1 MIKMIKMDLYR
12 FFCSASTW
20 IILLAD
26 SLLAFFSAMLVAT
39 NKSIQSYPNAGE
51 LLVAQINGGM
61 IMILCVI
68 AVLVFV
74 STKYKNGFIKNIAN
88 QLPRREMLVFPEII
102 VIFVICAL
110 HFLIYTFCTIT
121 AGAAFF
127 GNTFMDFSFFAI
139 IKLLIVQFVLHCG
152 YCCFVLLFYMLTGST
167 TFTVVVGLLI
177 AFKSLNVLYVLI
189 EKFTHFNISQYM
201 LDANIFQLGMNSL
214 KPIYARSTIV
224 GITFLLVEIV
234 LLCMVMRKKEIK

>member
-51 LLVAQINGGM
+51 LLAAQINGGM

-110 HFLIYTFCTIT
+110 HFLIW
-121 AGAAFF
+121 
-127 GNTFMDFSFFAI
+127 S
-139 IKLLIVQFVLHCG
+139 
-152 YCCFVLLFYMLTGST
+152 
-167 TFTVVVGLLI
+167 
-177 AFKSLNVLYVLI
+177 YVKI
-189 EKFTHFNISQYM
+189 
-201 LDANIFQLGMNSL
+201 
-214 KPIYARSTIV
+214 
-224 GITFLLVEIV
+224 
-234 LLCMVMRKKEIK
+234 

>member
-1 MIKMIKMDLYR
+1 
-12 FFCSASTW
+12 
-20 IILLAD
+20 
-26 SLLAFFSAMLVAT
+26 
-39 NKSIQSYPNAGE
+39 
-51 LLVAQINGGM
+51 
-61 IMILCVI
+61 
-68 AVLVFV
+68 
-74 STKYKNGFIKNIAN
+74 
-88 QLPRREMLVFPEII
+88 
-102 VIFVICAL
+102 
-110 HFLIYTFCTIT
+110 
-121 AGAAFF
+121 
-127 GNTFMDFSFFAI
+127 MDFSFFAI